1 MKEILDMRKF
11 SGQVRRDFLQLM
23 VKALDET
30 EASQQQSTK
39 QSMRPTDNFPEDE
52 EDGADV
58 LSGVFSPAEI
68 SSPSDETHSSPI
80 NRALSID
87 EVLAQSII
95 FFVAGFETSATTLTF
110 MTYLLAIHPEIQE
123 KLRKEI
129 DQAIGKDVPPTYDL
143 ISRIPYLDQ
152 CINETLRMYPP
163 ATRTERENSEE
174 WTYGNLTLD
183 KGTIIAIP
191 IYAIQHDS
199 EYWPEPDSF
208 NPDRFSEENKHK
220 IVPFTFLP
228 FGQGPRNCAGMRC
241 DWRTIH
247 PVVRLIVNICFP
259 GCTSHTRCWS
269 RRSETPLM
277 AHSRTPSL
285 KAENLWILPAFT
297 ELSLHLR

>member
-228 FGQGPRNCAGMRC
+228 FGQGPRNCAGMRFAIYEIKMVLVSVLQRYRLVATP
-241 DWRTIH
+241 RTAAPVTQDVGLAVPKH
-247 PVVRLIVNICFP
+247 P
-259 GCTSHTRCWS
+259 
-269 RRSETPLM
+269 
-277 AHSRTPSL
+277 
-285 KAENLWILPAFT
+285 LWLT
-297 ELSLHLR
+297 VEHLR